1 LTHVVLVCC
10 TCAYHTIPEL
20 STQHAWLYQRLLAL
34 TVGCEIGI
42 YDSLAPQFCRLFC
55 GAMARVMILLG
66 YSDQT

>member
-1 LTHVVLVCC
+1 M
-10 TCAYHTIPEL
+10 PP
-20 STQHAWLYQRLLAL
+20 STVGCFKALERWLRQRLLAL

-66 YSDQT
+66 YNDQT